1 MRNPNEIAIIKDR
14 NVFRIEAP
22 PGTRIYHGDRALNV
36 DFDIV
41 SVNGEMFLAK
51 DVLELA
57 RTGQKGF
64 RLVGFEPLEDQ

>member
-1 MRNPNEIAIIKDR
+1 MRTEIAIIRDR
-14 NVFRIEAP
+14 NVFRIEVP
-22 PGTRIYHGDRALNV
+22 PGTKLFHGDRVLNV

-51 DVLELA
+51 DVLEMT

-64 RLVGFEPLEDQ
+64 RLVSIEPFEDP

>member
-1 MRNPNEIAIIKDR
+1 MRSEIAIIKDR

-22 PGTRIYHGDRALNV
+22 TDTRIFNGDLAMDV

-51 DVLELA
+51 DVLEMA
-57 RTGQKGF
+57 RTGYPRPEKTIAA
-64 RLVGFEPLEDQ
+64 